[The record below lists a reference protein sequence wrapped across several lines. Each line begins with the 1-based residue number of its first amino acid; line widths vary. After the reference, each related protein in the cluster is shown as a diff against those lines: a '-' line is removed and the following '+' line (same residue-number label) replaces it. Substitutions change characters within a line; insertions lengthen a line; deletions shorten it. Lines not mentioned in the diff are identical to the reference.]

1 MITGAE
7 LLCRI
12 LEDRGVTCAFGVP
25 GTQTVLLHEALRR
38 SRIRVVVP
46 SHELAG
52 SFMANGYYRASGRVA
67 PLVTIPGP
75 GFTYAL
81 TGLAEALHDSVALL
95 HVVGCA
101 PGTDP
106 RQHFQALDQCSIA
119 GPLVKGCRRI
129 NAVNEIPSAVEEAL
143 ELATGGE
150 PGPALL
156 EWTRGALEAAVSP
169 ARSGARISPGGL
181 DGEIVERAAG
191 RLAASRRPVMLV
203 GQGCAGTP
211 GPLRALA
218 ELLGAPVVTTA
229 SGRGVLPED
238 HPLAL
243 GFDLVRSTAETA
255 NQLFREADLVLALGC
270 KLGASGTG
278 GFRLHLPRERLV
290 RLDTSPGALQ
300 ANYPAGLGIVA
311 TAEAFLASV
320 TPAVRRLGRHGGSAW
335 SPTEL
340 TAWRKRLRTGVH
352 EPEPVVQGVRP
363 STAAAFFSALRAAL
377 PRDGIVVADS
387 GLHQTLLRR
396 HFDVLANRGL
406 IFPSDFQ
413 SMGFGLPAAIGA
425 RLAEP
430 ARPVVAVIGDG
441 GFAMSGL
448 ELLTAVRERIP
459 ITVVVF
465 VDGALNRIRLE
476 QLARYGRSADVD
488 LLTPDFAAFAAALGA
503 RYLRCDGDVEG
514 VLRGAIGSG
523 EVTLVEV
530 PIGDSAAIHVSR
542 ARGLV
547 KGTVRRALGPGRF
560 ESLRRRLRLIRG
572 KEESI

>member
-1 MITGAE
+1 MIGAD
-7 LLCRI
+7 LLCRT
-12 LEDRGVTCAFGVP
+12 LEDRGVTCVFGVP
-25 GTQTVLLHEALRR
+25 GTQTVLLHEALRK

-81 TGLAEALHDSVALL
+81 TGLAEALHDSAAVL
-95 HVVGCA
+95 HIAGCA

-106 RQHFQALDQCSIA
+106 RQHFQALDQRAIA
-119 GPLVKGCRRI
+119 GPLVKGSRRI
-129 NAVNEIPSAVEEAL
+129 EAVDEITSAVEEAL

-150 PGPALL
+150 PGPVLL
-156 EWTRGALEAAVSP
+156 EWTAAALEAAPSSAP
-169 ARSGARISPGGL
+169 SGAGTRTVGL
-181 DGEIVERAAG
+181 DQEIVERAAG
-191 RLAASRRPVMLV
+191 RLAASRRPLMLV
-203 GQGCAGTP
+203 GQGCACAP
-211 GPLRALA
+211 GPLRELA

-255 NQLFREADLVLALGC
+255 SVLFQEADLVLALGC
-270 KLGASGTG
+270 KLGASGSA
-278 GFRLHLPRERLV
+278 GFRLGLSQERLV
-290 RLDTSPGALQ
+290 RVDTCPRSLED
-300 ANYPAGLGIVA
+300 NYPASLGILA
-311 TAEAFLASV
+311 DAGAFLVSV
-320 TPAVRRLGRHGGSAW
+320 TPAVRRLRHDGSTW
-335 SPTEL
+335 SPDEL
-340 TAWRKRLRTGVH
+340 AAWRKRLRTGSDS
-352 EPEPVVQGVRP
+352 PEPVVQGVRP
-363 STAAAFFSALRAAL
+363 PTSAAFFSALRAAL

-413 SMGFGLPAAIGA
+413 SMGYGLPAAIGA

-476 QLARYGRSADVD
+476 QLARYGHSADVD
-488 LLTPDFAAFAAALGA
+488 LLAPDFAGLAAALGA
-503 RYLRCDGDVEG
+503 RYLRCDGDAER

-523 EVTLVEV
+523 EVTLIEV
-530 PIGDSAAIHVSR
+530 PVGDSPAIHLSR
-542 ARGLV
+542 LKGLA
-547 KGTVRRALGPGRF
+547 KGAARRALGPGR
-560 ESLRRRLRLIRG
+560 LDALHRRLRWVRRRRG
-572 KEESI
+572 DS

>member
-1 MITGAE
+1 MTTGAD
-7 LLCRI
+7 LLCRT
-12 LEDRGVTCAFGVP
+12 LEDRGVTCVFGVP
-25 GTQTVLLHEALRR
+25 GTQTVLLHEALRT
-38 SRIRVVVP
+38 SGIRVVVP
-46 SHELAG
+46 SHELAA
-52 SFMANGYYRASGRVA
+52 SFMANGYYRASGRIA

-81 TGLAEALHDSVALL
+81 TGLAEALHDSAAVL
-95 HVVGCA
+95 HIVGCA

-106 RQHFQALDQCSIA
+106 RQHFQALDQRSIA
-119 GPLVKGCRRI
+119 GPLVKGSRRI
-129 NAVNEIPSAVEEAL
+129 DSVGEIPAAVEEAL

-150 PGPALL
+150 PGPVLL
-156 EWTRGALEAAVSP
+156 EWTRAALEAAASRAP
-169 ARSGARISPGGL
+169 SRAETRPMGL
-181 DGEIVERAAG
+181 DHEIVERAAG

-203 GQGCAGTP
+203 GQGCAGAP
-211 GPLRALA
+211 GPLRELA

-243 GFDLVRSTAETA
+243 GFDLVRSEAEAA
-255 NQLFREADLVLALGC
+255 NALFRDADLLLVLGC
-270 KLGASGTG
+270 KLGASGTA
-278 GFRLHLPRERLV
+278 GFRLHLPQERLV
-290 RLDTSPGALQ
+290 RVDASPGALQ
-300 ANYPAGLGIVA
+300 ANYPASLGILADAGV
-311 TAEAFLASV
+311 FLASV
-320 TPAVRRLGRHGGSAW
+320 TPAARRLRQGGSAW
-335 SPTEL
+335 LPAEL
-340 TAWRKRLRTGVH
+340 TAWKKRLRTGID
-352 EPEPVVQGVRP
+352 EPEPVVHGVRP
-363 STAAAFFSALRAAL
+363 STPAAFFSALREAL

-396 HFDVLANRGL
+396 HFDVLASRGL

-448 ELLTAVRERIP
+448 DLLTAVRERIP

-476 QLARYGRSADVD
+476 QLARYGHSADVD
-488 LLTPDFAAFAAALGA
+488 LLTPDFAGLAAALGA
-503 RYLRCDGDVEG
+503 RYSRCDGEAEG

-530 PIGDSAAIHVSR
+530 PIGDSTAIHVSR

-560 ESLRRRLRLIRG
+560 EALRRRLRLIRG
-572 KEESI
+572 KEQSI